1 MADKKTTVK
10 EKVEEAPKAT
20 SVSYYEAVGR
30 RKEATAR
37 VRLYVS
43 GSDVEKGAIIV
54 NGKPVEQYF
63 PGEVYKRLVWE
74 PLRTTNA
81 ASRFSVTIKTRGGG
95 LAGQLSAVVL
105 GLSRALEKADKE
117 KMRPILKKRGFL
129 TRDARI
135 KERRKAG
142 LAGKA
147 RAKKQ
152 SPKR

>member
-1 MADKKTTVK
+1 MATDKPKTK
-10 EKVEEAPKAT
+10 EKET
-20 SVSYYEAVGR
+20 YYEAVGR

-37 VRLYVS
+37 VRLHVS
-43 GSDVEKGAIIV
+43 GTESQKGTIVV
-54 NGKPVEQYF
+54 NGKNAETYF
-63 PGEVYKRLVWE
+63 PGEVFKKMYQE
-74 PLRTTNA
+74 PLRTTNTVG
-81 ASRFSVTIKTRGGG
+81 RFAITIKTRGGG
-95 LAGQLSAVVL
+95 LMSQMGAVVL
-105 GLSRALEKADKE
+105 GMSRALEKVDKE